1 MKMLND
7 VEKFKAIIVQIG
19 DSQGII
25 IPASI
30 LKYSGFERGDVMQ
43 VWIKRVPEFEVKED
57 VP

>member
-1 MKMLND
+1 MLND